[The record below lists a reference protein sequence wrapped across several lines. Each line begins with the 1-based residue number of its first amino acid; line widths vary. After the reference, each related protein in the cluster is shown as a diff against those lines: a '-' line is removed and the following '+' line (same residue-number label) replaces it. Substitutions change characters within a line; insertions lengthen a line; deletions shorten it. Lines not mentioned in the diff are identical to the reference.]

1 MKRVLTSI
9 AHAATN
15 RQPPRSC
22 TSGGGQW
29 KAFRAARP
37 SCDAPR
43 ICHMSV
49 ATQMDLCM
57 CDNEQKSQ
65 LKKAILRFVRLRA
78 KTIVQ
83 NVNVRID
90 RMPVNC
96 TDGFLDQ
103 IKR

>member
-1 MKRVLTSI
+1 
-9 AHAATN
+9 
-15 RQPPRSC
+15 
-22 TSGGGQW
+22 
-29 KAFRAARP
+29 
-37 SCDAPR
+37 
-43 ICHMSV
+43 MSV